1 MIDLKKID
9 FYRASIDLILDVQS
23 KDGSISWEK
32 KAKLDPWDHVES
44 AMALVVAGE
53 IEAGKK
59 AYRWM
64 ASSQEEVGGWCAEY
78 RQGKPSNT
86 RIETNFSSYLAVGLW
101 HFYLV
106 TQDKNFLEENYP
118 VLDKA
123 ISFVCSMQT
132 KHGDILW
139 ALNEEGLKLDDSLL
153 AGCSAIYKS
162 LECFCAIRKILDLDF
177 KDLEEVKLSLKTAIL
192 SKPERFD
199 RSWKS
204 KDRYSMNW
212 YYPILCGV
220 VDGEGAK
227 IRFNQRLNEFVVEGL
242 GCKCVVDE
250 PWVTVAESAE
260 LVMALAASGQMKE
273 AKEIFS
279 WLHQWK
285 DPKDDLY
292 WTGYV
297 YPDEAFWPVEKTTW
311 TAAAVLL
318 AADTLFKYTGASDLF
333 LKDWSK

>member
-1 MIDLKKID
+1 MALFHGK
-9 FYRASIDLILDVQS
+9 
-23 KDGSISWEK
+23 K

-106 TQDKNFLEENYP
+106 TQDKNFLEENYS

-139 ALNEEGLKLDDSLL
+139 ALNEEGLKLDDS
-153 AGCSAIYKS
+153 S
-162 LECFCAIRKILDLDF
+162 
-177 KDLEEVKLSLKTAIL
+177 V
-192 SKPERFD
+192 
-199 RSWKS
+199 SW
-204 KDRYSMNW
+204 MQCN
-212 YYPILCGV
+212 L
-220 VDGEGAK
+220 
-227 IRFNQRLNEFVVEGL
+227 
-242 GCKCVVDE
+242 
-250 PWVTVAESAE
+250 
-260 LVMALAASGQMKE
+260 
-273 AKEIFS
+273 
-279 WLHQWK
+279 
-285 DPKDDLY
+285 
-292 WTGYV
+292 
-297 YPDEAFWPVEKTTW
+297 
-311 TAAAVLL
+311 
-318 AADTLFKYTGASDLF
+318 
-333 LKDWSK
+333 